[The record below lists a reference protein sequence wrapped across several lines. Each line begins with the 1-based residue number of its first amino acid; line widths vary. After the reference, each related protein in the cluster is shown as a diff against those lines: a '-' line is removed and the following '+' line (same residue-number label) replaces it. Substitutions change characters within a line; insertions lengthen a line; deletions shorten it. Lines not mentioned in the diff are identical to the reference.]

1 MHFFLPPSTSYS
13 FSPSPPPPALAPSA
27 SPSLPNEKLSVVD
40 NLPQVPPEKY
50 EKLCAVV
57 KKVLSAVGRIADKGG
72 LTMPVDEKTK
82 LSKGFAFVEFQSPA
96 EAAAAVAHANG
107 YKLDKSHALAV
118 NGFDDVTRYQ
128 AVPDSYE
135 PPPPR
140 AFEPGPNLQS
150 WTLDRRGRDQFVAR
164 YGDETE
170 VSWNDAPRL
179 TSEVAHAR
187 SFWSD
192 RFVLWSPRGSYL
204 ATVHRQGVALWGG
217 PEFVRLRR
225 FAHAGVQ
232 RVDFSPAEKYLV
244 TYSAAEPAHPR
255 EKPRVTVNF
264 FDVRTGRRLRTFE
277 GGADEFAVGSSQAPG
292 GGPGWPL
299 FKWAGCAPGT
309 PREGED
315 KYVARLGKGAVSVYE
330 APGMGLLDKKSIKL
344 EGVVDFQWSPSAP
357 ILWTYQVGNEQQQTP
372 ARIALTRVPDRVELR
387 QKQLFSVSR
396 VRG

>member
-1 MHFFLPPSTSYS
+1 M
-13 FSPSPPPPALAPSA
+13 
-27 SPSLPNEKLSVVD
+27 VD

-57 KKVLSAVGRIADKGG
+57 KKVLSAVGKIADSDGAG
-72 LTMPVDEKTK
+72 LTMPVDETTK
-82 LSKGFAFVEFQSPA
+82 LSKGFAFVEFETPA

-107 YKLDKSHALAV
+107 YKLDKSHALCV
-118 NGFDDVTRYQ
+118 NGFDDVARFQ
-128 AVPDSYE
+128 SVPDAYE
-135 PPPPR
+135 APPPR

-150 WTLDRRGRDQFVAR
+150 WLLDRRGRDQFVAR
-164 YGDETE
+164 FGDETE
-170 VSWNDAPRL
+170 VSWSDAPRL
-179 TSEVAHAR
+179 ASEVAHSR
-187 SFWSD
+187 PFWSD

-217 PEFVRLRR
+217 SGFERLRR

-244 TYSAAEPAHPR
+244 TYSAAEPGGPR
-255 EKPRVTVNF
+255 EKPRVTINF
-264 FDVRTGRRLRTFE
+264 FDVRTGRKLRTFE
-277 GGADEFAVGSSQAPG
+277 GGADEFAIGSSQAPG

-299 FKWAGCAPGT
+299 FKWAGCAPGS
-309 PREGED
+309 PRADED
-315 KYVARLGKGAVSVYE
+315 RFVARLGKGAVSVYE

-357 ILWTYQVGNEQQQTP
+357 ILWTYQAGNEQQQVP

>member
-1 MHFFLPPSTSYS
+1 M
-13 FSPSPPPPALAPSA
+13 PPPPRP
-27 SPSLPNEKLSVVD
+27 PPKKIHLPLPVVD

-57 KKVLSAVGRIADKGG
+57 KKVLSAVGRIAGGDDGAG
-72 LTMPVDEKTK
+72 LTMPVDEGTK
-82 LSKGFAFVEFQSPA
+82 LSKGFAFVEFETPA
-96 EAAAAVAHANG
+96 EAAAAVAHADG
-107 YKLDKSHALAV
+107 YKLDKAHALSV
-118 NGFDDVTRYQ
+118 NSFDDVARFQ
-128 AVPDSYE
+128 AVPDAYE
-135 PPPPR
+135 PPAPR
-140 AFEPGPNLQS
+140 GFEPGPNLQS
-150 WTLDRRGRDQFVAR
+150 WLLDRRGRDQFVAR
-164 YGDETE
+164 FGDETE
-170 VSWNDAPRL
+170 VSWSDAPRL
-179 TSEVAHAR
+179 AAEVAHSR
-187 SFWSD
+187 PFWSD

-217 PEFVRLRR
+217 PEFSRLRR

-244 TYSAAEPAHPR
+244 TYSAAEPGGPR
-255 EKPRVTVNF
+255 EKPRVTINF
-264 FDVRTGRRLRTFE
+264 FCVRTGRKLRTFE

-309 PREGED
+309 ARADED
-315 KYVARLGKGAVSVYE
+315 RFVARLGRGAVSVYE
-330 APGMGLLDKKSIKL
+330 APGMGLLDKRSLKL

-357 ILWTYQVGNEQQQTP
+357 ILWTYQQGNEQQQVP
-372 ARIALTRVPDRVELR
+372 ARIALTRLPDRVELR